1 MRLVRASGCARRATT
16 EEPSVVTRR
25 AFLAIGGLCVLS
37 ACETPAAGG
46 QAGGSAQPAR
56 TVAPARSVPPVPPMP
71 SPLAPESA
79 PRYKV
84 DPAKAVPGQK
94 TVALTI
100 DDGPDPQWTPKVLDI
115 LREHKI
121 TATFFMVGTCV
132 TANPDLVRQVAAAGH
147 TVATHT
153 WSHQDLRKLPAP
165 DVRAEIGRCLDAVA
179 AASPDR
185 RPTLFRAPYGNWS
198 PAAFAVCA
206 EFGLRSIAWSV
217 DPRDWEEPG
226 AERITSRVLAQTGS
240 RGIVLNHDG
249 GGNRSQTVAAMRD
262 YLPRLLADGYQFVT
276 L

>member
-1 MRLVRASGCARRATT
+1 MKLVRTPGCAQRPHPDRTG
-16 EEPSVVTRR
+16 VVTRR
-25 AFLAIGGLCVLS
+25 AFLAIGGLCVIS
-37 ACETPAAGG
+37 ACETPAAGSEGGGG
-46 QAGGSAQPAR
+46 QAAK
-56 TVAPARSVPPVPPMP
+56 TVTPARSAPPPPPVPKPV
-71 SPLAPESA
+71 PLQSA
-79 PRYKV
+79 PQYKI
-84 DPAKAVPGQK
+84 DPAAVAAGSK

-115 LREHKI
+115 LRQHRI
-121 TATFFMVGTCV
+121 TATFFMIGQS
-132 TANPDLVRQVAAAGH
+132 AAAHPDLVRRVADEGH

-153 WSHQDLRKLPAP
+153 WSHKNLQRLDPQG
-165 DVRAEIGRCLDAVA
+165 VRAEIGRGLDAA
-179 AASPDR
+179 AAAVPGQ

-217 DPRDWEEPG
+217 DPRDWDQPG
-226 AERITSRVLAQTGS
+226 TAAITSRVLAQTGP

-262 YLPRLLADGYQFVT
+262 YLPQLLASGYQFVG